1 MKWNRSLIVIVTVT
15 CFTWLLVGS
24 TGCTF
29 SQDEKD
35 PSPSMD
41 SDVMEDAMD
50 QEGGEDGSVGE
61 RRNEDWQED
70 VDREEAIRDS
80 MQKAMEAKERADEEK
95 RLREREEAFIRNAP
109 TKLLEA
115 LSGLDIPIDIKERL
129 TILELSYFG
138 MDSVYHHDGL
148 LVVEKS
154 SARAVEK
161 VFNRLKRDSFP
172 IQSIIPVN
180 AFGWDDDISMRANN
194 TSCFNY
200 RSAVGSGRLSEHAY
214 GHAIDINP
222 LINPFF
228 KGGKVYPSNGTY
240 EDTIPG
246 TILAGD
252 PVIQY
257 FAEIGWKWGGD
268 WINSKDYQHFSKN
281 GR

>member
-1 MKWNRSLIVIVTVT
+1 MRQIMKFNYSLATLIVTGWLT
-15 CFTWLLVGS
+15 CVLIGS
-24 TGCTF
+24 SGCTF
-29 SQDEKD
+29 SQDETD
-35 PSPSMD
+35 TNTT
-41 SDVMEDAMD
+41 DAITD
-50 QEGGEDGSVGE
+50 EAHNEEASAGEI
-61 RRNEDWQED
+61 RNEDWQEE
-70 VDREEAIRDS
+70 VDREAAIRDS
-80 MQKAMEAKERADEEK
+80 FQNTIIDEATSQ
-95 RLREREEAFIRNAP
+95 REEIFIRNAP
-109 TKLLEA
+109 IKLLEA

-138 MDSVYHHDGL
+138 MDSIYHHDGL
-148 LVVEKS
+148 LVVEKA

-161 VFNRLKRDSFP
+161 VFNQLKRDSFP

-180 AFGWDDDISMRANN
+180 AFGWDDDSSMRANN

-200 RSAVGSGRLSEHAY
+200 RSAVGSGRLSEHAN

-228 KGGKVYPSNGTY
+228 KGGKVYPSNGIY
-240 EDTIPG
+240 VDTIPG

-257 FAEIGWKWGGD
+257 FADIGWKWGGD
-268 WINSKDYQHFSKN
+268 WTSSKDYQHFSKN

>member
-1 MKWNRSLIVIVTVT
+1 MRRIMKYNYPFVTLTVIGWFSCV
-15 CFTWLLVGS
+15 FIGLS
-24 TGCTF
+24 GCTF
-29 SQDEKD
+29 SQDE
-35 PSPSMD
+35 
-41 SDVMEDAMD
+41 SDANPINEMPDEAH
-50 QEGGEDGSVGE
+50 GEEFLVGE
-61 RRNEDWQED
+61 IRNEDWQDE
-70 VDREEAIRDS
+70 VDREEAMRDS
-80 MQKAMEAKERADEEK
+80 LQKAIEAEERAAEDE

-109 TKLLEA
+109 IKLLEA

-154 SARAVEK
+154 SAQAVEK
-161 VFNRLKRDSFP
+161 VFKQLKRDSFP

-180 AFGWDDDISMRANN
+180 AFGWDDDSSMRANN

-228 KGGKVYPSNGTY
+228 KGGKVYPSNGVY
-240 EDTIPG
+240 VDTIPG
-246 TILAGD
+246 TILTGD
-252 PVIQY
+252 SVIQY

>member
-1 MKWNRSLIVIVTVT
+1 MKWNRSLIVVVIVT
-15 CFTWLLVGS
+15 CFTWLMVGS

-41 SDVMEDAMD
+41 SDVTEDAMD
-50 QEGGEDGSVGE
+50 QEDGEDGSAGE
-61 RRNEDWQED
+61 RRNEDWQEE

-80 MQKAMEAKERADEEK
+80 LQKVMEAEERAAEEE
-95 RLREREEAFIRNAP
+95 RRREREEAFIRNAP

-138 MDSVYHHDGL
+138 MDGVYHHDGL

-161 VFNRLKRDSFP
+161 VFNQLKRDSFP
-172 IQSIIPVN
+172 IKSIIPVN
-180 AFGWDDDISMRANN
+180 AFGWDDDKSMRANN

-240 EDTIPG
+240 NDTTPG